1 MATSDPSP
9 AASDPHDAP
18 TATARCSCSLAT
30 WLWLIAAVVVIVAG
44 FAGFDRWFYEH
55 VSLVLNNEARP
66 LDRGFYAVTK
76 PFWETCRWVF
86 GSPLGVLVLF
96 GGAVFLRPTRWRLYA
111 AGLIGITVAALLA
124 NVAQGAIG
132 RLRPNQAASAV
143 TFAPPFSELLTKE
156 RVCFP
161 SGEAATAFALACVAA
176 GLLPRWR
183 AAFYAVAGLTAAAR
197 LVNGAHYVSDVV
209 AGAVFGVVVA
219 GWLFRWLSRLS
230 SGAQVERS

>member
-1 MATSDPSP
+1 
-9 AASDPHDAP
+9 
-18 TATARCSCSLAT
+18 
-30 WLWLIAAVVVIVAG
+30 
-44 FAGFDRWFYEH
+44 
-55 VSLVLNNEARP
+55 
-66 LDRGFYAVTK
+66 
-76 PFWETCRWVF
+76 
-86 GSPLGVLVLF
+86 
-96 GGAVFLRPTRWRLYA
+96 
-111 AGLIGITVAALLA
+111 VAALLA

-132 RLRPNQAASAV
+132 RLRPNQAASAL

-176 GLLPRWR
+176 RFLPRWR
-183 AAFYAVAGLTAAAR
+183 AAFYAIAGLTAAAR

-219 GWLFRWLSRLS
+219 GLLFRWLSRLS